1 MDTHI
6 RTPEA
11 VFSVQQ
17 RLVVPLFQRPYVWNE
32 DAQWQPLWEDLLR
45 VAEPMVAPE
54 SGVQSSPHFIGAIVV
69 QRSPFAF
76 GALPE
81 HTIIDGQQ
89 RLTTLQ
95 LLFDAIRLEVEPF
108 ETRAAE
114 RLRGLVENS
123 ESYRQHPE
131 DRFKVW
137 PTNRDRPAFEH
148 VMAGQSGEIPREGQ
162 RLAQAHRFF
171 RTRVGDWVTTDG
183 HDVAVRRSL
192 ALETAARTL
201 FSMVVIDLTA
211 DEDAQE
217 IFETLNARGAPLTA
231 ADLVKNLVFR
241 RLLEGGTDVEQIYR
255 DRWARFE
262 TGFWE
267 AEVSVGRTKLARSSL
282 FLNHWLVSRLGEEV
296 RARDVFYRF
305 KRLTMEDAT
314 PPMEQLVGEIDRAA
328 GVYEEFTKGATTSR
342 DDLSRL
348 ELFAYRLS
356 VMEIDV
362 FRPVVLAL
370 LDPEFEQIPAEQ
382 LDKAIRVLES
392 VLVRRMLVHATS
404 ASYSQ
409 IAAELC
415 RIVRGPRRRHAG
427 DLLEEH
433 FTSQTAIASYWPGDA
448 EVGARLRDERLYGR
462 LNRRRLR
469 MVLEAI
475 EDDLRGWRAESIGL
489 GGQRVPRGRFTI
501 EHVMP
506 QRWEANWPPPQ
517 PPRTLDDRN
526 QLVHQL
532 GNLTL
537 VTDRLNPT
545 MSNAAWL
552 GEDGKRA
559 ALQAHDVLMLNRQLV
574 ERHPDEW
581 TDDNITDRGTELA
594 ALAIAIWPVP
604 EDHAPANLGTPPPTP
619 LSASVTDL
627 LAAGLLNPG
636 ALLYARPD
644 RHRGRTAVV
653 LPDGRIEVDGESY
666 GSPSG
671 AAEAIA
677 GRRVN
682 GWRFFCVDEGLTEQ
696 LRIVRRRYANEF
708 ALNADEDENDDPDI
722 EADELAEE

>member
-1 MDTHI
+1 VETHI

-45 VAEPMVAPE
+45 VTEPMVTPE
-54 SGVQSSPHFIGAIVV
+54 TAVQSAPHFIGAIVV
-69 QRSPFAF
+69 QRSPFSF

-148 VMAGQSGEIPREGQ
+148 VMVGQSGDAPREGA
-162 RLAQAHRFF
+162 RLAHAHQFF
-171 RTRVGDWVTTDG
+171 RERVADWVAADG
-183 HDVAVRRSL
+183 LDDAPRRAL

-201 FSMVVIDLTA
+201 FSVVVIDLTA

-241 RLLEGGTDVEQIYR
+241 RLLEDGADVEQIYH
-255 DRWARFE
+255 DRWAKFE

-296 RARDVFYRF
+296 RTRDVFYRF
-305 KRLTMEDAT
+305 KRLTVEDST
-314 PPMEQLVGEIDRAA
+314 PPMEHLVGVIDRAA
-328 GVYEEFTKGATTSR
+328 SIYEEFTKHATTSR

-348 ELFAYRLS
+348 ELFAYRLT
-356 VMEIDV
+356 VMEIDA

-370 LDPEFEQIPAEQ
+370 LDPELEHIPGEQ
-382 LDKAIRVLES
+382 LEKALGVLES

-415 RIVRGPRRRHAG
+415 RFVRGSRRQQAG
-427 DLLEEH
+427 DLLEEF
-433 FTSQTAIASYWPGDA
+433 FTGQTALASYWPGDA
-448 EVGARLRDERLYGR
+448 EVGDRLRDERLYGR
-462 LNRRRLR
+462 LNQRRLR

-475 EDDLRGWRAESIGL
+475 EDDLRGWRIGRIGL
-489 GGQRVPRGRFTI
+489 GGQRVPRGQFTI
-501 EHVMP
+501 EHVLP

-517 PPRTLDDRN
+517 PPLTLDDRN
-526 QLVHQL
+526 QLLHRL

-574 ERHPDEW
+574 EKHSTEW
-581 TDDNITDRGTELA
+581 TDRSITDRGAELA
-594 ALAIAIWPVP
+594 AHAMRIWPVP
-604 EDHAPANLGTPPPTP
+604 EGHAPANLGTPPPTP
-619 LSASVTDL
+619 PSASVADL
-627 LAAGLLNPG
+627 VAAGLLNPG
-636 ALLYARPD
+636 ALLYARPH

-653 LPDGRIEVDGESY
+653 LPDGRIEVDGEAY
-666 GSPSG
+666 ASPSG
-671 AAEAIA
+671 AAGAIA
-677 GRRVN
+677 GRHVN
-682 GWRFFCVDEGLTEQ
+682 GWRFFCIDEGLTEQ
-696 LRIVRRRYANEF
+696 LRIVRRRYADEF
-708 ALNADEDENDDPDI
+708 ALDDGDDENDDPDNAI
-722 EADELAEE
+722 VAPDEE